1 MTAAISVEP
10 VKLTKQDE
18 IIAQQ
23 IKQFILC
30 GTLKKGDKL
39 PSERKLMEM
48 FNVGRTSV
56 RNAIKKL
63 EFYGYLKTYP
73 QSGTIVVGAGVGAM
87 KNIVSEIIDMDSND
101 FLSLVEIRTL
111 LEMKAANLAA
121 KRRTKEALREMEQAL
136 NAYLK
141 RASEHEDAVDEDFN
155 FHLSIAKACKNKV
168 LVSLLSIITP
178 DMLVHYRKYN
188 LCMANYSRP
197 MAEHKKLYEYIVAQ
211 DEVNASLLM
220 KKHLKNIM
228 VFAKK
233 QTQKNGSTK

>member
-1 MTAAISVEP
+1 MTAMID
-10 VKLTKQDE
+10 VKPIELAKPDE
-18 IIAQQ
+18 VIAQQ
-23 IKQFILC
+23 IKQLILC
-30 GTLKKGDKL
+30 GKLKKGDRL

-48 FNVGRTSV
+48 FNVGRTPV

-63 EFYGYLKTYP
+63 EFYGHLKTLP
-73 QSGTIVVGAGVGAM
+73 QSGTIVVGAGDSAV
-87 KNIVSEIIDMDSND
+87 KNIISEILDMDSYD

-121 KRRTKEALREMEQAL
+121 KRRTKETLGEIKQAL
-136 NAYLK
+136 DAYVK
-141 RASEHEDAVDEDFN
+141 KTSENEDAVDEDFN

-168 LVSLLSIITP
+168 LVSLLSIMIP
-178 DMLVHYRKYN
+178 DMLNHYRKYD
-188 LCMANYSRP
+188 LCTSNYERP
-197 MAEHKKLYEYIVAQ
+197 ATEHKKLYEYIVAQ

-233 QTQKNGSTK
+233 QTRKNGAK